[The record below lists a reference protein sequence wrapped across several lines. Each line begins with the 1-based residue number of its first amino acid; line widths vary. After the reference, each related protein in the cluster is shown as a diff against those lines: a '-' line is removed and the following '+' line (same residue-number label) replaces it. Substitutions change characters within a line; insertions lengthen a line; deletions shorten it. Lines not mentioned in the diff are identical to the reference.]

1 LESRKNLEEDH
12 SYQSQWPELREELIY
27 CLNSPNGQI
36 KSKEIIRQLHESQ
49 RKERAIIEQ
58 KMLKKHGKEILSYF
72 AEGTD
77 INPSCINPQLVLVNK
92 SDSIEGNLFRA
103 ATLFWS
109 VPVSRGYGR
118 RMRYLVID
126 KQNKKLIG
134 IFALGDPVFN
144 LKCRDEWIGW
154 DVHQR
159 RKRLAF
165 VLDAYVLGAIPP
177 YSLMLGAKM
186 IGALLASEE
195 IRKDFRSRYG
205 NRAGLISGC
214 AKDPYLVLITTTS
227 SLGRSSIY
235 NRLKLPGIV
244 NFNRIGTTQG
254 WGHFLVTDDVFK
266 QVRSVLK
273 DAGDPYFNNYKFGQG
288 PNWRLRAL
296 RKACQL
302 LGIDDNLLQHGIKRE
317 AYGIPLASNWRE
329 ILKGEQQVPEE
340 ACYKAEEIADLA
352 LNRWVIPRTQR
363 NNEWCHWSREESW
376 QTLIKYLP
384 MLNE

>member
-1 LESRKNLEEDH
+1 LENRKNIEEDTL
-12 SYQSQWPELREELIY
+12 SQSQWLELREELLQ
-27 CLNSPNGQI
+27 CLNSPNGHI
-36 KSKEIIRQLHESQ
+36 KSKEIIRRLHESQ
-49 RKERAIIEQ
+49 RRERAIIEQ
-58 KMLKKHGKEILSYF
+58 KMLKKYGKEILPYF
-72 AEGTD
+72 AEGND
-77 INPSCINPQLVLVNK
+77 INPSYIDPQIVLVNK
-92 SDSIEGNLFRA
+92 SDSLEGNLFRA

-126 KQNKKLIG
+126 KQNNKLIG
-134 IFALGDPVFN
+134 VFALGDPVFN

-186 IGALLASEE
+186 IGSLLASEE
-195 IRKDFRSRYG
+195 IRVDFRNRYG
-205 NRAGLISGC
+205 NKAGLISRC
-214 AKDPYLVLITTTS
+214 EKDPYLVLITTTS

-273 DAGDPYFNNYKFGQG
+273 DTGDPYFNNYKFGQG
-288 PNWRLRAL
+288 PNWRLRAI
-296 RKACQL
+296 RKACQIL
-302 LGIDDNLLQHGIKRE
+302 HIDDNLLQHGIKRE

-329 ILKGEQQVPEE
+329 ILKGEQQIPEE
-340 ACYKAEEIADLA
+340 ACYKAKEIADLA

-363 NNEWCHWSREESW
+363 NTDWRHWSREDSW
-376 QTLIKYLP
+376 QTLTKYLP